1 MVHAHGMPASLAVS
15 KPCAPTAAAKRGIL
29 GFSSRAR
36 APMELLVLLLLFFV
50 NGLFSMSEM
59 AVVSSRKARLQQ
71 LFDEG
76 RAGAGTALELANNP
90 SHFLSTVQV
99 GITIIGITSGAF

>member
-1 MVHAHGMPASLAVS
+1 M
-15 KPCAPTAAAKRGIL
+15 L
-29 GFSSRAR
+29 GFSSLAPS
-36 APMELLVLLLLFFV
+36 PMEMLVLLLLFFV

-99 GITIIGITSGAF
+99 GITIIGITSGAFGEATLSANLAQWLSQYSLVA